1 MCASSFMAFSAFN
14 FADIASLSITNE
26 TGKVV
31 DLTTL
36 VEPTIDDSSSTGKGT
51 GKV

>member
-1 MCASSFMAFSAFN
+1 MDFSAFN
-14 FADIASLSITNE
+14 LADIASLSITNE

-31 DLTTL
+31 DFISR
-36 VEPTIDDSSSTGKGT
+36 VESAIDDSSSTGKGT